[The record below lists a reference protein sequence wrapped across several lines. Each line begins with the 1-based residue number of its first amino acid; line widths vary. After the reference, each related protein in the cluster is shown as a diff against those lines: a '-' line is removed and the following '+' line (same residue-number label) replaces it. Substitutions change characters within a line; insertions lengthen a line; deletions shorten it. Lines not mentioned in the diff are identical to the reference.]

1 MYFLIYWSG
10 PFMRHLLVLIELALL
25 QAAIGSKSILKRALR
40 PYEYLASTD
49 LRVIV
54 LYLYQEK
61 VVNCR

>member
-1 MYFLIYWSG
+1 
-10 PFMRHLLVLIELALL
+10 MRHLLVLIELPLL

-40 PYEYLASTD
+40 LYEYLASTD

-61 VVNCR
+61 VVNCH